1 MRPAHILFAL
11 LGLALTLLAAHALGF
26 RPWPAATPVAL
37 IDQDMTQTP
46 VQECSGAPAPDAAAS
61 LSLSMATGDAAP
73 AKTGGSAAPVKA
85 DDAQPAEKAKQI
97 RALAGPLHGNV
108 RSQVFHAPGCRYYDC
123 KQCSAVFQTVDDA
136 LAAGYRPCRQCAQ

>member
-1 MRPAHILFAL
+1 MRSAHILFAL
-11 LGLALTLLAAHALGF
+11 LGLTLALLATHALGV
-26 RPWPAATPVAL
+26 RPWPAAAPVAL
-37 IDQDMTQTP
+37 IGQGMAQTP
-46 VQECSGAPAPDAAAS
+46 VQEFSGAPAPGAAAS
-61 LSLSMATGDAAP
+61 LSLSMATGDAAS
-73 AKTGGSAAPVKA
+73 AKIGGAAAPVKA
-85 DDAQPAEKAKQI
+85 DDAQPAMKAKQI